1 MIREMKPGEEDAIR
15 NLLAKS
21 DYFEDLLT
29 ENKAIKISKEVVAK
43 NVIFVAESNGAIVGF
58 CWCSISDNG
67 LSKVGEIVEFYVM
80 PEHRRLGIGVNLLKA
95 ATDLFGEERVV
106 AFAWTERQS
115 TAAIEAY
122 KKAGFEKY
130 QEPVFYFV
138 P

>member
-1 MIREMKPGEEDAIR
+1 MRNLDIISLQELSMEWSLMIREMKPGEEDALR

-29 ENKAIKISKEVVAK
+29 ENNAIKISKEVVGK
-43 NVIFVAESNGAIVGF
+43 SVIFVAESNGAIVGF

-67 LSKVGEIVEFYVM
+67 LS
-80 PEHRRLGIGVNLLKA
+80 
-95 ATDLFGEERVV
+95 
-106 AFAWTERQS
+106 
-115 TAAIEAY
+115 
-122 KKAGFEKY
+122 FEKY